1 MLMHNRTLVALLF
14 IVLASMALWS
24 RLERSHAAYTEDD
37 EATTKAD
44 SHREKRPTML
54 DYPETRRGDTVDDY
68 HGTKV
73 PDPYR
78 WLEDPD
84 SPETREWI
92 EAENRVTESYLSQ
105 IPQRKKIRKRL
116 TELWN
121 YERYGLPW
129 SDGSYYFYTH
139 NDGLQNQ
146 SVLMVAGAEAFRAD
160 ASVASPLGREQ
171 GDGGA
176 ARAASPHPNPLPE
189 GEGVRVLLDPNKLSE
204 DGTVSLAGSRVSD
217 DGKYLAYGLA
227 SGGSDW
233 NEWHVRDVATGQDLD
248 DHLKWVKFSDAS
260 WTKDGRGF
268 YYSRYDEPPKGEVLT
283 QANYFQKVFYHK
295 LATDQSDDK
304 LVYDRKD
311 HKDWGF
317 SGEVTDDGKYLV
329 INVWQGTRR
338 ENQVFYQELDGKEPG
353 EAKTVELLAGFDAD
367 YSFVGNDG
375 ARFYFLTDKD
385 APRRRL
391 IAIDVK
397 RPQRE
402 HWQELVPQAED
413 ILQRVSL
420 VGDQFFATYLKDASS
435 RIKVFDLAGKH
446 MRDVVLPGIG
456 SATGFDG
463 DRDDKETFYGFS
475 SYTTPTTIYRYDLAS
490 GESTLWRRPKIDFDS
505 DKYETKQLFTK
516 SKDGTRVPLFVT
528 HKTGL
533 KLDGNNPTLLYG
545 YGGFNIALTP
555 GFDVRSAVWMEMGGV
570 YAVATLRGGG
580 EYGVEWHEGGRL
592 HNKQNVFDD
601 FFAAAEHLIEQK
613 YTQPEKLAIAG
624 RSNGGLLVG
633 AAMTQRPDLF
643 GATLPGVGVMDM
655 LRFHKFT
662 IGWAWVSEYGSA
674 DDPEVFP
681 TLYRYS
687 PLHNLKADVKYPAT
701 LIVTADHDDRVVP
714 AHSFKFAAA
723 LQAAQR
729 SSAHAP
735 PVLIRIETRAGHGA
749 GMALKKKIDE
759 TTDELAFLVQT
770 LGM

>member
-1 MLMHNRTLVALLF
+1 MLHRHPSVLSFVVAT
-14 IVLASMALWS
+14 AAALWLAMAS
-24 RLERSHAAYTEDD
+24 TDATSKVDD
-37 EATTKAD
+37 KSEANG
-44 SHREKRPTML
+44 ML
-54 DYPETRRGDTVDDY
+54 DYPETRRGDLVEDF

-84 SPETREWI
+84 SKESRAWI
-92 EAENRVTESYLSQ
+92 EAQNRVTESFLSQ
-105 IPQRKKIRKRL
+105 IPERKRIRKRL

-129 SDGSYYFYTH
+129 SEGDSYFFTH

-146 SVLMVAGAEAFRAD
+146 SVLMVADMDAFRAD
-160 ASVASPLGREQ
+160 RE
-171 GDGGA
+171 
-176 ARAASPHPNPLPE
+176 P
-189 GEGVRVLLDPNKLSE
+189 RVLLDPNKLSE
-204 DGTVSLAGSRVSD
+204 DGTVSLTGSRVSD
-217 DGKYLAYGLA
+217 DGKFLAYGLA

-233 NEWHVRDVATGQDLD
+233 NEWHVREIASGRDLA
-248 DHLKWVKFSDAS
+248 DHLKWVKFSGAS

-268 YYSRYDEPPKGEVLT
+268 FYSRYDEPSEGEKLT
-283 QANYFQKVFYHK
+283 QANYFQKVFYHQ
-295 LATDQSDDK
+295 LGTEQSADK
-304 LVYDRKD
+304 LVYERKD

-317 SGEVTDDGKYLV
+317 SGNVTDDGKYLV
-329 INVWQGTRR
+329 ISVWQGTRR
-338 ENQVFYQELDGKEPG
+338 ENQVFYQSLEGKKPG
-353 EAKTVELLAGFDAD
+353 AAETVELLTGFDAD
-367 YSFVGNDG
+367 YNFVGNDG
-375 ARFYFLTDKD
+375 TRFYFLTDND

-391 IAIDVK
+391 IAIDTE
-397 RPQRE
+397 RPERE
-402 HWQELVPQAED
+402 HWQTLVRQTDD

-420 VGDQFFATYLKDASS
+420 VGDQFFAIYLKDASS
-435 RIKVFDLAGKH
+435 RVKVFDLTGKH
-446 MRDVVLPGIG
+446 LRDVELPGIG
-456 SATGFDG
+456 SVSGFGG

-475 SYTTPTTIYRYDLAS
+475 SYTTPTTIYRHDLAS
-490 GESTLWRRPKIDFDS
+490 GESTLWRRPKVDFDS
-505 DKYETKQLFTK
+505 EKYETKQLFTK

-528 HKTGL
+528 HKKGL

-592 HNKQNVFDD
+592 HHKQNVFDD
-601 FFAAAEHLIEQK
+601 FFAAAEHLIAKK
-613 YTQPEKLAIAG
+613 YTRPEKLAIAG

-633 AAMTQRPDLF
+633 AAMTQRPELF

-674 DDPEVFP
+674 DDPELFP
-681 TLYRYS
+681 ALYRYS
-687 PLHNLKADVKYPAT
+687 PLHNLKRRVKYPAT

-723 LQAAQR
+723 LQAAQ
-729 SSAHAP
+729 AGDAP
-735 PVLIRIETRAGHGA
+735 TLIRIETRAGHGA
-749 GMALKKKIDE
+749 GIALKKKIDE
-759 TTDELAFLVQT
+759 TTDELAFLVET
-770 LGM
+770 LGMDNGKH